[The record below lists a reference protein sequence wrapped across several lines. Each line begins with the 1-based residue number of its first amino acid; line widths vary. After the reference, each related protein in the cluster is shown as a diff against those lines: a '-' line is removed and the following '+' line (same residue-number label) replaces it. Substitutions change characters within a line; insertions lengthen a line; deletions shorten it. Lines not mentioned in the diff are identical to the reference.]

1 MFSGIVEAMGRI
13 LKLTVIS
20 DSKQFVITRPASFIA
35 LNVGESIAVNGVCL
49 TVTEFDDVSFTVTA
63 VPETLSRTNLQVLEL
78 SNEVNLERAMRL
90 DSRLGGHFV
99 QGHVDAVGKVLE
111 LVPVDDLAYLL
122 KIAVPE
128 QLTRYIVPKGFITL
142 DGMSLTVIDVTDDW
156 FTVTLIPHTLAVT
169 ISQHYQV
176 NQLINLEVDMISK
189 YIEKIVGV
197 YLHARH

>member
-1 MFSGIVEAMGRI
+1 MFSGIVEAIGRI
-13 LKLTVIS
+13 LKVTVIS
-20 DSKQFVITRPASFIA
+20 ESKQFVITRPQSFTAI
-35 LNVGESIAVNGVCL
+35 NIGESIAVNGVCL

-63 VPETLSRTNLQVLEL
+63 VPETLSRTNLQALQL
-78 SNEVNLERAMRL
+78 SSAVNLERAMRL